1 MTLRAMTIAAHHH
14 QLDDLRQ
21 EWRQISRSAP
31 SRASADRLV
40 AHQPALVSRAP
51 RHLGDVVELL
61 EPRSGLSQ
69 LERAQV
75 VTTMLELAP
84 TDPLLRRALLQTLLP
99 GIVAVARRLDWGRG
113 QAQVDDAASF
123 LADLITTMYEVIVE
137 WGGQRRSYAAPDLL
151 NAVRCRMRRRLE
163 YDPLTSAIPLEV
175 AAMNGQIPSALDDD
189 PTESLAGL
197 LRARRAELDPI
208 GAAALYGREVL
219 GLSYREL
226 ATMTGF
232 SPRRLAE
239 ASRSVARQIFE

>member
-1 MTLRAMTIAAHHH
+1 MTITAHHH

-21 EWRQISRSAP
+21 EWRQIARSAP
-31 SRASADRLV
+31 SQASAALLV
-40 AHQPALVSRAP
+40 ARLPALSSRAP

-84 TDPLLRRALLQTLLP
+84 RDPLLRRALLQTLLP
-99 GIVAVARRLDWGRG
+99 GVVAVARRLDWGHG
-113 QAQVDDAASF
+113 HPQVDDAASF

-163 YDPLTSAIPLEV
+163 SDALSAAIPLEV
-175 AAMNGQIPSALDDD
+175 ADLRGQIPSSLDDD
-189 PTESLAGL
+189 PTESLASL
-197 LRARRAELDPI
+197 LRAQRAELDPI

-226 ATMTGF
+226 ASMTGL

-239 ASRSVARQIFE
+239 ASRTVARRIFE